1 MEIHEPFSDLEK
13 QISDMLDQ
21 LNKQEPLSAA
31 DCKQVVAGL
40 EKIKEYHP
48 SPKSKKEKVLIMD
61 VKIDDLIRG
70 FHETADDSKQ
80 QLQSVLAL
88 ISEGRVPD
96 APAMSIGHS
105 SF

>member
-40 EKIKEYHP
+40 EKIKEYQTNQ
-48 SPKSKKEKVLIMD
+48 SSKSKK
-61 VKIDDLIRG
+61 
-70 FHETADDSKQ
+70 
-80 QLQSVLAL
+80 
-88 ISEGRVPD
+88 
-96 APAMSIGHS
+96 
-105 SF
+105 

>member
-40 EKIKEYHP
+40 EKIKEYQINP

-70 FHETADDSKQ
+70 FH
-80 QLQSVLAL
+80 
-88 ISEGRVPD
+88 
-96 APAMSIGHS
+96 
-105 SF
+105 